1 MEKLVLPESITGG
14 ALEKSE
20 KNEEERRLFFV
31 GLTRAKSILEVSF
44 PASKKGDATV
54 ASEFVKEIGIIPQEG
69 PAIDQYLI
77 APVTTSSMFQ
87 LEFESK
93 DLTYL
98 RQALGG
104 YRLSPTDL
112 NAFLEDPKE
121 FFKRV
126 VLKYPFTDNAT
137 FIFGRTYH
145 EALEKF
151 FLLWKKEVHKPSVE
165 SLLEFFMT
173 SISRAILTPAELED
187 AKKRGETGLR

>member
-31 GLTRAKSILEVSF
+31 ALTRAKSILEVSF

-54 ASEFVKEIGIIPQEG
+54 ASEFVKEIGVMPQEG
-69 PAIDQYLI
+69 AEIDTYLI
-77 APVTTSSMFQ
+77 TPATTPGMFQ
-87 LEFESK
+87 LEFEQK
-93 DLTYL
+93 DLAYL

-151 FLLWKKEVHKPSVE
+151 FLLWKKDAKKPSIDT
-165 SLLEFFMT
+165 LLEFFMI

-187 AKKRGETGLR
+187 AKKRGDTGLR